1 MSRSKAD
8 IGSRRQFTANFRT
21 LLEAADWTQMEAA
34 AQLGI
39 SQGSVSD
46 FSSGN
51 RLPSMK
57 GIESIAY
64 RLAMPAEA
72 FTCKPIKI
80 EQMRRLLSASRTPK
94 VAERAMY
101 RIAKPYDPWFHA
113 LKQRWARSPGSRDE
127 IRVAVKMLFG
137 VQARKV
143 VGWLEEIEKK

>member
-1 MSRSKAD
+1 MSRSKSD
-8 IGSRRQFTANFRT
+8 NDSRRLFTANFRM

-64 RLAMPAEA
+64 RLGLPAET
-72 FTCKPIKI
+72 FTAKPIKLD
-80 EQMRRLLSASRTPK
+80 QMRKFLSGSHTPK
-94 VAERAMY
+94 VAERGAVY
-101 RIAKPYDPWFHA
+101 RAVKPYDPWFQA
-113 LKQRWARSPGSRDE
+113 LKQRWGRSPGSRE
-127 IRVAVKMLFG
+127 EMRVAVRMLFG
-137 VQARKV
+137 SRGRKV
-143 VGWLEEIEKK
+143 LDWLDEK

>member
-1 MSRSKAD
+1 MSRVKSGTD
-8 IGSRRQFTANFRT
+8 SRRHFTGNFRM

-64 RLAMPAEA
+64 RLGLPAET
-72 FTCKPIKI
+72 FTAKSITLD
-80 EQMRRLLSASRTPK
+80 QMRKLLSGGRTPR
-94 VAERAMY
+94 VAERGAIY
-101 RIAKPYDPWFHA
+101 RAVKPYDPWFQA
-113 LKQRWARSPGSRDE
+113 LKQRWARTPGDRDE
-127 IRVAVKMLFG
+127 IRVAVKLLFG
-137 VQARKV
+137 SRGHKV
-143 VGWLEEIEKK
+143 IDWLDEK